1 MIKYKRKKK
10 EKDPR
15 ETWGEEEMSCVE
27 EVRIRLRSTR
37 YEVEESLFS
46 VEDEEGVTIM
56 EDEGAPEPQTIDI
69 NTVGKRERAEG
80 RLKLFYEET
89 EATGMDGSTT
99 AITFLENQPE
109 VVSMIREGAVS
120 TALVFEEGR
129 RHHCLYQTPFMPFEI
144 CVHTMKVEN
153 RLAEE
158 GYLELDYV
166 IEIRG
171 AKAERTKF
179 RMEVL

>member
-1 MIKYKRKKK
+1 MR
-10 EKDPR
+10 D
-15 ETWGEEEMSCVE
+15 ME
-27 EVRIRLRSTR
+27 EVRIRLRSIR

-46 VEDEEGVTIM
+46 VEDGEGVRMM
-56 EDEGAPEPQTIDI
+56 EDGGAPEPQTIDI
-69 NTVGKRERAEG
+69 NTVGKRERSEG
-80 RLKLFYEET
+80 RLKISYEET
-89 EATGMDGSTT
+89 EATGMDGSVT
-99 AITFLENQPE
+99 AITFLTDQPE

-120 TALVFEEGR
+120 TALVFEEGK

-144 CVHTMKVEN
+144 CVRTIKVEN
-153 RLAEE
+153 RLMED
-158 GYLELDYV
+158 GYLALDYV

>member
-1 MIKYKRKKK
+1 MR
-10 EKDPR
+10 D
-15 ETWGEEEMSCVE
+15 ME
-27 EVRIRLRSTR
+27 EVRIRLRSIR

-46 VEDEEGVTIM
+46 VEDGEGVRMM
-56 EDEGAPEPQTIDI
+56 EDGGAPEPQTIDI
-69 NTVGKRERAEG
+69 NTVGKRERSEG
-80 RLKLFYEET
+80 RLKISYEET
-89 EATGMDGSTT
+89 EATGMDGSVT
-99 AITFLENQPE
+99 AITFLTDQPE

-120 TALVFEEGR
+120 TALVFEEGK

-144 CVHTMKVEN
+144 CVHTVKVEN

-158 GYLELDYV
+158 GYLALDYV

>member
-1 MIKYKRKKK
+1 MR
-10 EKDPR
+10 D
-15 ETWGEEEMSCVE
+15 ME
-27 EVRIRLRSTR
+27 EVRIRLRSIR

-46 VEDEEGVTIM
+46 VEDGEGVRMM
-56 EDEGAPEPQTIDI
+56 EDGGAPEPQTIDI
-69 NTVGKRERAEG
+69 NTVGKRERSEG
-80 RLKLFYEET
+80 RLKISYEET
-89 EATGMDGSTT
+89 EATGMDGSVT
-99 AITFLENQPE
+99 AITFLTDQPE
-109 VVSMIREGAVS
+109 VVSMIREGVVS
-120 TALVFEEGR
+120 TVLVFEEGK

-153 RLAEE
+153 RLVEE
-158 GYLELDYV
+158 GYLMLDYV